1 MDKIAIR
8 QYATDTYNRQQY
20 NIVLTRLENAVN
32 TVADGR
38 LFPASSQDAAY
49 TVNYNDAV
57 ILVDATAGAVTISL
71 PPAREMEQKR
81 LTVKKIDASGNAVT
95 IEPNGAETIDGAANK
110 SLAAQYNSQEY
121 ISFNGAW
128 WIV

>member
-1 MDKIAIR
+1 MDKVAIR
-8 QYATDTYNRQQY
+8 QYATDAYNRQQY
-20 NIVLTRLENAVN
+20 NIVLTKLEQAISAA
-32 TVADGR
+32 ADGR

-49 TVNYNDAV
+49 TVSYNDAV

-81 LTVKKIDASGNAVT
+81 LTVKKIDPSVNAVT
-95 IEPNGAETIDGAANK
+95 VDANASETIDGAANK
-110 SLAAQYNSQEY
+110 VISSQYVSHDF